1 MLNFCEWLPLF
12 LFQVLFCAGAVIVI
26 GCATWF
32 YFTPQSQR
40 NMIYAPTII
49 MGAGNSMMLVTSLAM
64 VADIIGDDKVGLPS
78 QNISWTYIRYL
89 SISLFLSRG
98 SLTRYHLSISLVFCR
113 QVQKYLGIQKT
124 TFAFWKRGRILKT
137 FSDAWEQKN
146 IHCLF

>member
-1 MLNFCEWLPLF
+1 LNFVNGCPRI
-12 LFQVLFCAGAVIVI
+12 FQVLFCAGAVIVI

-78 QNISWTYIRYL
+78 RNIS
-89 SISLFLSRG
+89 
-98 SLTRYHLSISLVFCR
+98 
-113 QVQKYLGIQKT
+113 
-124 TFAFWKRGRILKT
+124 
-137 FSDAWEQKN
+137 
-146 IHCLF
+146 